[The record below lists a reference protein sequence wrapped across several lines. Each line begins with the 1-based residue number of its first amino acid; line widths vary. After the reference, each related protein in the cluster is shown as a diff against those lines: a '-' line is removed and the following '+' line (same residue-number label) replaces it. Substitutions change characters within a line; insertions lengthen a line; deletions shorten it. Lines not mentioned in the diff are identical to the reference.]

1 MQVDRHHHRIH
12 PVAWLAGDDDRN
24 ASTVHHGS
32 ADRTEQHS
40 GESATAVATDDDQLG
55 RLGLVEKTAGRLI
68 PNHHPFDADVGVA
81 VLPAGDALRQGLLGG
96 GLLSRPFQA
105 RPSDTSA
112 SLQVCRATKS
122 TPRQEASS
130 NAIAVANSDAGE
142 PSIPTNTGCIDDGTL
157 S

>member
-1 MQVDRHHHRIH
+1 MQVDRHHHRMH

-68 PNHHPFDADVGVA
+68 PNH
-81 VLPAGDALRQGLLGG
+81 
-96 GLLSRPFQA
+96 
-105 RPSDTSA
+105 
-112 SLQVCRATKS
+112 LQVCRATTS

>member
-1 MQVDRHHHRIH
+1 
-12 PVAWLAGDDDRN
+12 
-24 ASTVHHGS
+24 
-32 ADRTEQHS
+32 
-40 GESATAVATDDDQLG
+40 VATDDDQLG

-96 GLLSRPFQA
+96 GLLSRPLQA

>member
-1 MQVDRHHHRIH
+1 
-12 PVAWLAGDDDRN
+12 LAGDDDRN

-81 VLPAGDALRQGLLGG
+81 FLPAGQPDGNSWLPPLLRTRVIPEPRSD
-96 GLLSRPFQA
+96 SRMNNSV
-105 RPSDTSA
+105 RVTSTA
-112 SLQVCRATKS
+112 VS
-122 TPRQEASS
+122 TPAESAETRHA
-130 NAIAVANSDAGE
+130 
-142 PSIPTNTGCIDDGTL
+142 
-157 S
+157 